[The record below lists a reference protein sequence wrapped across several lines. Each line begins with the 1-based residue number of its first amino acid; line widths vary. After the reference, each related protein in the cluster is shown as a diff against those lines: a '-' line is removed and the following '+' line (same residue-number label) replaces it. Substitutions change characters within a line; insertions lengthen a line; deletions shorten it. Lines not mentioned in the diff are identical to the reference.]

1 MGIRVLFEDHAVE
14 HYNEGLTAELE
25 SLGCEVRRAELHP
38 PLYGTL
44 RTNPELFRFLRLARD
59 YDVVHMNNAIHL
71 DAISLLAV
79 SGKKVVITHHG
90 GGVHPV
96 MGGRVRAFWTLR
108 LLSLKAE
115 YMARIPIVT
124 ISKFSSASIRA
135 QVGVSPVV
143 VYHGVE
149 HGWFGRPTDRQG
161 AKLRL
166 GIPEDRTVVIWV
178 GRGTPYKD
186 PFTLLRT
193 AVRLRESNPDILF
206 VMKLWHNRP
215 TDFDIPSFIKRH
227 KLEDTVKLVYDV
239 PYESVPELYATA
251 DLFVHTSP
259 FEGFGLVVLEAM
271 ASGLPVVVPNVGGP
285 SEYVGEGGVKF
296 AAGDDLQLAGT
307 VASLAADENER
318 RRLGRAATM
327 VASRFTWRRAAEAYL
342 RIYDWALR
350 Q

>member
-25 SLGCEVRRAELHP
+25 ALGCEVRRVELRP
-38 PLYGTL
+38 PLFGIV
-44 RTNPELFRFLRLARD
+44 RANPELVRLLRLSRD
-59 YDVVHMNNAIHL
+59 YDVVHLNNAFHL
-71 DAISLLAV
+71 DAISLLGA
-79 SGKKVVITHHG
+79 SEKRLVITHHG
-90 GGVHPV
+90 GGVHAG
-96 MGGRVRAFWTLR
+96 MGGREKAFWTLR
-108 LLSLKAE
+108 LRGLKAE

-124 ISKFSSASIRA
+124 ISKFASSSIKS
-135 QVGVSPVV
+135 QVGVSPLV

-149 HGWFGRPTDRQG
+149 QGWFSRSTDREG

-166 GIPEDRTVVIWV
+166 GIPEHRTVVVWV
-178 GRGTPYKD
+178 GRGTAYKD
-186 PFTLLRT
+186 PATLLRT
-193 AVRLRESNPDILF
+193 AVRLRQSNPEILF
-206 VMKLWHNRP
+206 VMKLWHSRP
-215 TDFDIPSFIKRH
+215 TDLDIPSFVKRRG
-227 KLEDTVKLVYDV
+227 LENTVRLVYDV

-271 ASGLPVVVPNVGGP
+271 ASGLPVIVPNVGGP

-296 AAGDDLQLAGT
+296 AAGDDAQLAGM
-307 VASLAADENER
+307 VASLSADENER
-318 RRLGRAATM
+318 KRLGRAATT

-350 Q
+350 R